1 MNSRVKYIEG
11 VNYTSPVP
19 LPAQH
24 TDNLATTLLVQEQ
37 NGKQLVAENSDLLT
51 GVVPG
56 MAANVPFF
64 PEEQQGPA
72 VSFRAPSVGALLTC
86 R

>member
-1 MNSRVKYIEG
+1 MNSRVKYIQG

-24 TDNLATTLLVQEQ
+24 TDNLATALLVQEQ

-51 GVVPG
+51 GVPG

-72 VSFRAPSVGALLTC
+72 VSFCAPSIGALLTC